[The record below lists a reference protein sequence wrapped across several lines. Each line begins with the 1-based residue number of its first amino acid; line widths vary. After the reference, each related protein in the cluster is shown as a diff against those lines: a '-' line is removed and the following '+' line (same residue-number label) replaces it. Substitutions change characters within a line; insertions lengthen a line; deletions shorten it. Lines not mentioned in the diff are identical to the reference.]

1 MDDDRQTD
9 VETSVPRDLDALLQI
24 ADRRESTVP
33 AGLASV
39 AFDRAFAAR
48 RAGSWYGFG
57 PDDDIDGGESYGRAV
72 HQFETIA
79 NGLSEREWRA
89 AVPTYGTVHDL
100 VAHLAAIEAY
110 TGQQIGLF
118 ADDIVG
124 APHDHIRLSD
134 AWIERLR
141 STDHATVLDEWRR
154 RAHAIRD
161 AVVAQP
167 QLLDAPGSWHGAPID
182 VASLLVIRTF
192 ELWTHGDD
200 VLMAAER
207 PRYEPDNGQLKLMTN
222 LAAEILP
229 LGLALIGRPHRGTV
243 RLVLTGR
250 GGGTWRRPLE
260 PGAALGVT
268 DDLLVVADAV
278 GFCRLAANR
287 CRPDELDAYIEGDDV
302 VAADILAGMGALAA
316 D

>member
-1 MDDDRQTD
+1 
-9 VETSVPRDLDALLQI
+9 
-24 ADRRESTVP
+24 
-33 AGLASV
+33 
-39 AFDRAFAAR
+39 
-48 RAGSWYGFG
+48 
-57 PDDDIDGGESYGRAV
+57 V
-72 HQFETIA
+72 HQFEAIA
-79 NGLSEREWRA
+79 TALTEGEWRA
-89 AVPTYGTVHDL
+89 PIATYGTVHDL

-110 TGQQIGLF
+110 TGQQMGLF
-118 ADDIVG
+118 AGDVGG

-134 AWIERLR
+134 AWIERLQPAAH
-141 STDHATVLDEWRR
+141 TAVLDEWRT
-154 RAHAIRD
+154 RANAIRA

-200 VLMAAER
+200 VLVATGR
-207 PRYEPDNGQLKLMTN
+207 PRHDPDNGQLKLMTN

-250 GGGTWRRPLE
+250 GGGTWRRALE
-260 PGAALGVT
+260 PGDAPGAT
-268 DDLLVVADAV
+268 DDLLVVADAI

-287 CRPDELDAYIEGDDV
+287 CRPDELDAYIEGDGG